1 MSEGKLVSEWTQ
13 IPRTTGGSVPDS
25 DKYAIAEFDNGKTLV
40 RLPGDIVLHLY
51 PDREEF
57 EVTHFEG

>member
-1 MSEGKLVSEWTQ
+1 MDTDT
-13 IPRTTGGSVPDS
+13 RTTGGSVPDS

-51 PDREEF
+51 PDKEVF
-57 EVTHFEG
+57 QVTHFEG